1 MQNHVGADLRVC
13 PDEKNNNYENS
24 NEYTQNRANTQVRPY
39 RKSGSI
45 FSFCLIKIILIDI
58 I

>member
-1 MQNHVGADLRVC
+1 MQNHVGADQRVR

-24 NEYTQNRANTQVRPY
+24 NEYTQNRANTQVRFTEKPDQV
-39 RKSGSI
+39 
-45 FSFCLIKIILIDI
+45 SFCLIKIILIDI